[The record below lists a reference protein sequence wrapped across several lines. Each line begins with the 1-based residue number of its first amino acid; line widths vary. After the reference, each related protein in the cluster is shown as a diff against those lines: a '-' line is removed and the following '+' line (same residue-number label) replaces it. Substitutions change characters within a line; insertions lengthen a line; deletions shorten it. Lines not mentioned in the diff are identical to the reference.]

1 MQIKSSMVFDG
12 RGSGSGGD
20 FGAEFG
26 KLNQNQT
33 KESKGFFAI
42 LGLDRWEADLPVTG
56 LSREFKRPLV
66 RNYDSEFV
74 VIMVHECC
82 TCSRWYV

>member
-12 RGSGSGGD
+12 QGSGSGGD

-26 KLNQNQT
+26 KLNQSQT

-42 LGLDRWEADLPVTG
+42 LGLDRWEADLSVPR
-56 LSREFKRPLV
+56 LFRECYNQL
-66 RNYDSEFV
+66 
-74 VIMVHECC
+74 
-82 TCSRWYV
+82 